1 MIEGITPLHL
11 VLVLAIAL
19 IVIGPGKLPSV
30 GKALGESIRE
40 FRKATT
46 DVKGAIESIDRLTG
60 PEWYAVFKELH
71 AGLIFDVSGNRK
83 DAGKRLERVY
93 KLDANALKDAAKA

>member
-46 DVKGAIESIDRLTG
+46 DVKEAVGVDSAQPAGAATG
-60 PEWYAVFKELH
+60 NPAAEAR
-71 AGLIFDVSGNRK
+71 S
-83 DAGKRLERVY
+83 DATV
-93 KLDANALKDAAKA
+93 

>member
-46 DVKGAIESIDRLTG
+46 DVKEAVGVDGAQPTG
-60 PEWYAVFKELH
+60 A
-71 AGLIFDVSGNRK
+71 ATGNPAAEARS
-83 DAGKRLERVY
+83 DATV
-93 KLDANALKDAAKA
+93 